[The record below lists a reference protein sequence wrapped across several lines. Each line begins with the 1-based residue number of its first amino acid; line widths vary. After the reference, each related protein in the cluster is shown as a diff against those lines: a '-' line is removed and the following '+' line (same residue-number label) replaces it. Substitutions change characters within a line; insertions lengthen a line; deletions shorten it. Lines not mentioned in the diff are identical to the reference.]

1 MTKTTEKSARSAA
14 WTPAKSAWRPSG
26 VRARGVGEFIP
37 ALMRP
42 AFEKYG
48 FSSASILTDWAALA
62 GPELAAYTAPE
73 RLKWPRSKPG
83 EGDQGKPQ
91 SKGPDKGQGGATLIL
106 RVVGARALEVEHRR
120 PQIIERLNAS
130 FGYRAVAEIRL
141 VQAPIERRETRKARP
156 LPSPAPTPRPELEAI
171 HEDRLRDAIARLA
184 DGIAARRQGADAAR

>member
-1 MTKTTEKSARSAA
+1 MTETTDKARRGAA
-14 WTPAKSAWRPSG
+14 WTPAKTTGWQPNR
-26 VRARGVGEFIP
+26 VRARGVGEFLP

-83 EGDQGKPQ
+83 ED
-91 SKGPDKGQGGATLIL
+91 SKDKSQGGATLIL

-130 FGYRAVAEIRL
+130 FGYRAVAEIRV
-141 VQAPIERRETRKARP
+141 VQAPIEKRETRKTRTLPAP
-156 LPSPAPTPRPELEAI
+156 GALPSLGAKPLDGLETI
-171 HEDRLRDAIARLA
+171 QEDRLRAAIARLA
-184 DGIAARRQGADAAR
+184 QGIEARRQEA

>member
-1 MTKTTEKSARSAA
+1 MAETTGKSARTAGWA
-14 WTPAKSAWRPSG
+14 PAKSGWQPNGA
-26 VRARGVGEFIP
+26 RARGVGEFLP

-73 RLKWPRSKPG
+73 RLKWPRAKPG
-83 EGDQGKPQ
+83 ED
-91 SKGPDKGQGGATLIL
+91 DRAEGGATLVL

-130 FGYRAVAEIRL
+130 FGYRAVAEIRV
-141 VQAPIERRETRKARP
+141 VQAPIEKRPARKAQP
-156 LPSPAPTPRPELEAI
+156 LPSSAPAKQLPGLETI
-171 HEDRLRDAIARLA
+171 QEDRLRAAIARMA
-184 DGIAARRQGADAAR
+184 EGIAARRKAG

>member
-1 MTKTTEKSARSAA
+1 MTATTKTRARIGAR
-14 WTPAKSAWRPSG
+14 PAGNAEGWRPTRT
-26 VRARGVGEFIP
+26 RARTVGEFLP

-48 FSSASILTDWAALA
+48 FSSAAILTDWAALA

-73 RLKWPRSKPG
+73 RLKWPRKKPG
-83 EGDQGKPQ
+83 EGKDGEP
-91 SKGPDKGQGGATLIL
+91 SGGATLIL

-141 VQAPIERRETRKARP
+141 VQAPLEKRDARP
-156 LPSPAPTPRPELEAI
+156 VPSQPSPSANPPAGLSEIREEK
-171 HEDRLRDAIARLA
+171 LREAIARLA
-184 DGIAARRQGADAAR
+184 SGIETRRAMADIA

>member
-1 MTKTTEKSARSAA
+1 MTATTRESARRGA
-14 WTPAKSAWRPSG
+14 WLPASSGWRPNG

-73 RLKWPRSKPG
+73 RLKWPRKKPG
-83 EGDQGKPQ
+83 EDGKDSP
-91 SKGPDKGQGGATLIL
+91 QGGATLIL

-141 VQAPIERRETRKARP
+141 VQAPIERRETRKAAAP
-156 LPSPAPTPRPELEAI
+156 PPSIPSQLPVPEGI
-171 HEDRLRDAIARLA
+171 QEDRLRDAIARLA
-184 DGIAARRQGADAAR
+184 SGIEARRKKA